1 MDDNLLWDL
10 GELEPQEPSKS
21 GKWDGRF
28 FIDYLGLTIPTLL
41 KEEEIDDLIYLMYLN
56 PNKGR
61 FRFLIKNL
69 EAFTNHV
76 FDKLYSEEANK
87 LEPNVKEAAER
98 FASRLSLI
106 VERFKEFD
114 TTFYSG
120 SDLISFKRNQSLIEI
135 LSSRDSVEELVNRI
149 SDLTKKE
156 VDRLD
161 SLDKILQGS
170 MTIVS
175 LVKYTSVDNTHGD
188 EVMERLQGYQS
199 RNYLFTPAERE
210 AIEFMGYPKEILG
223 SESLMKP
230 GVTTNADKVLTNL
243 ARTGFLL
250 NLVELFNLVEFK
262 KNKVDYSKY
271 LTTMLDIVDTL

>member
-1 MDDNLLWDL
+1 
-10 GELEPQEPSKS
+10 
-21 GKWDGRF
+21 
-28 FIDYLGLTIPTLL
+28 
-41 KEEEIDDLIYLMYLN
+41 
-56 PNKGR
+56 
-61 FRFLIKNL
+61 
-69 EAFTNHV
+69 
-76 FDKLYSEEANK
+76 
-87 LEPNVKEAAER
+87 
-98 FASRLSLI
+98 
-106 VERFKEFD
+106 
-114 TTFYSG
+114 
-120 SDLISFKRNQSLIEI
+120 
-135 LSSRDSVEELVNRI
+135 
-149 SDLTKKE
+149 
-156 VDRLD
+156 
-161 SLDKILQGS
+161 

-230 GVTTNADKVLTNL
+230 GVITNADKVLTNL